1 VTRSFGIDRILSVLK
16 KRLESSP
23 MQVRATEVDV
33 YVMAFG
39 SGLLPERMSLCREL
53 WDAGI
58 KAEFAYKLKPRF
70 DKQFKDAEKAGIP
83 FAIILGE
90 DELARGEIKV
100 SFYLLN
106 PCPFI
111 RVMLTWN
118 NSSSRW
124 VSPKVT
130 PRRTA

>member
-1 VTRSFGIDRILSVLK
+1 MARSFGIDRILSVLK

-39 SGLLPERMSLCREL
+39 SGLLLERMSLCREL

-58 KAEFAYKLKPRF
+58 KAEFAYKVKPRF

-83 FAIILGE
+83 FAVILGE
-90 DELARGEIKV
+90 DELAKGEVKV
-100 SFYLLN
+100 SIYLLN
-106 PCPFI
+106 
-111 RVMLTWN
+111 
-118 NSSSRW
+118 SYH
-124 VSPKVT
+124 
-130 PRRTA
+130 